1 MKTILMNKVRQH
13 AVFLTLFLAH
23 FNLGTSRMEK
33 SLAIM
38 SRMAAGEVI
47 ILGNRLRFTEYLVA
61 FAPLLALR
69 YRHLISMYDQPCRPT
84 TTLF

>member
-1 MKTILMNKVRQH
+1 MEVGTPSQH
-13 AVFLTLFLAH
+13 EDNFDEQ
-23 FNLGTSRMEK
+23 GTSRMEK